1 MSQGCFPSLP
11 PKPTRRG
18 AGCGDK
24 KPRRERKQTMKTNE
38 TDKKAASRTAGRA
51 IGTMLSPVLHLLLLA
66 ALLSPALTVL
76 GGAVDVGGKRHVDMM
91 TINLYLGGGTGRVL
105 ALNPADPGYLTD
117 LVATVTGIY
126 YEILASQPSIRLQGV
141 ADEIATRMPDI
152 VAVEEASLIRT
163 ESPGDLI
170 IGGTNPARQ
179 VVFDYLQILVDA
191 LAARGAR
198 YAVVSSANDIDVEL
212 PMFNLQTGRVDD
224 VRLTDRDAILVRT
237 DLPPG
242 QLRVG
247 NAQHG
252 NFKNVVQ
259 IPSIGLSVLR
269 GWCSVDVF
277 VRGEQFRYICTHLE
291 EETVPQIQLLQAQEL
306 LSGPARINLPVIL
319 AGDFNADTLRRN
331 GTRTYDALIAAGF
344 TDAWAALHPADLAG
358 GLTWGHDESLA
369 DPNTPPL
376 WRIDLVLFRGAR
388 LRATQADAIDIAL
401 DRIQP
406 PLWAS
411 DHACVAAQVQFQPGP
426 NGLR

>member
-1 MSQGCFPSLP
+1 
-11 PKPTRRG
+11 
-18 AGCGDK
+18 
-24 KPRRERKQTMKTNE
+24 MKTNE
-38 TDKKAASRTAGRA
+38 TDKKAASRTARRA
-51 IGTMLSPVLHLLLLA
+51 IRTMLSPVLHLLLVA
-66 ALLSPALTVL
+66 ALLSPVLTVL
-76 GGAVDVGGKRHVDMM
+76 GGAVDVGGKRHVDTM

-198 YAVVSSANDIDVEL
+198 YALVSSANEIDVEL

-277 VRGEQFRYICTHLE
+277 MRGEQFRYICTHLE

-331 GTRTYDALIAAGF
+331 GTQTYDALIAAGF

-358 GLTWGHDESLA
+358 GLTWGHDELLA
-369 DPNTPPL
+369 DPDTGPV
-376 WRIDLVLFRGAR
+376 WRIDLVLFRGTR
-388 LRATQADAIDIAL
+388 FVATQAESIDIAL
-401 DRIQP
+401 DRTQP

-411 DHACVAAQVQFQPGP
+411 DHAALAAQVQFQPGP
-426 NGLR
+426 KSSSANP

>member
-1 MSQGCFPSLP
+1 
-11 PKPTRRG
+11 
-18 AGCGDK
+18 
-24 KPRRERKQTMKTNE
+24 MKTNQ
-38 TDKKAASRTAGRA
+38 TDKTPISRVARRA
-51 IGTMLSPVLHLLLLA
+51 YRTTLCSVLRLLLVA
-66 ALLSPALTVL
+66 ALLSTTLSVL
-76 GGAVDVGGKRHVDMM
+76 AGAVDVGGKRHVDTM
-91 TINLYLGGGTGRVL
+91 TINLYVGGGTGRVV
-105 ALNPADPGYLTD
+105 ALNPADPGYLTN
-117 LVATVTGIY
+117 LVATVTGVY
-126 YEILASQPSIRLQGV
+126 FEILASQPAIRLQGV

-198 YAVVSSANDIDVEL
+198 YAVVSSANEIDVEL
-212 PMFNLQTGRVDD
+212 PMVNLQTGRVDD

-291 EETVPQIQLLQAQEL
+291 EETVPQIQLRQAQEL

-331 GTRTYDALIAAGF
+331 GTHTYDALIAAGF
-344 TDAWAALHPADLAG
+344 TDAWVALHPADLAG
-358 GLTWGHDESLA
+358 GLTWGHDELLA
-369 DPNTPPL
+369 DPDTGPV
-376 WRIDLVLFRGAR
+376 WRIDLVLFRGTR
-388 LRATQADAIDIAL
+388 FVATQAETIDIAL
-401 DRIQP
+401 NRTQL

-411 DHACVAAQVQFQPGP
+411 DHAGVAAQIRFQPGAKR
-426 NGLR
+426 LH

>member
-1 MSQGCFPSLP
+1 
-11 PKPTRRG
+11 
-18 AGCGDK
+18 
-24 KPRRERKQTMKTNE
+24 MKTNE

-179 VVFDYLQILVDA
+179 VVFDYLQILVDT
-191 LAARGAR
+191 LATRGAR
-198 YAVVSSANDIDVEL
+198 YAVVSSANEIDVEL

-277 VRGEQFRYICTHLE
+277 MRGEQFRYICTHLE

-331 GTRTYDALIAAGF
+331 GTQTYDALIAAGF

-358 GLTWGHDESLA
+358 GLTWGHDELLA
-369 DPNTPPL
+369 DPDTGPV
-376 WRIDLVLFRGAR
+376 WRIDLVLFRGTR
-388 LRATQADAIDIAL
+388 FVATQAESIDIAL
-401 DRIQP
+401 DRTQP

-411 DHACVAAQVQFQPGP
+411 DHATLAAQVQFQPGP
-426 NGLR
+426 KSSSANP

>member
-1 MSQGCFPSLP
+1 
-11 PKPTRRG
+11 
-18 AGCGDK
+18 
-24 KPRRERKQTMKTNE
+24 MKTNE

-105 ALNPADPGYLTD
+105 ALNPADPGYLTN

-179 VVFDYLQILVDA
+179 VVFDYLQILVDT
-191 LAARGAR
+191 LATRGAR
-198 YAVVSSANDIDVEL
+198 YAVVSTANEIDVEL

-277 VRGEQFRYICTHLE
+277 MRGEQFRYICTHLE

-331 GTRTYDALIAAGF
+331 GTQTYDALIAAGF

-358 GLTWGHDESLA
+358 GLTWGHDELLA
-369 DPNTPPL
+369 DPDTGPV
-376 WRIDLVLFRGAR
+376 WRIDLVLFRGTR
-388 LRATQADAIDIAL
+388 FVATQAESIDIAL
-401 DRIQP
+401 DRTQP

-411 DHACVAAQVQFQPGP
+411 DHATLAAQVQFQPGP
-426 NGLR
+426 KSSSANP